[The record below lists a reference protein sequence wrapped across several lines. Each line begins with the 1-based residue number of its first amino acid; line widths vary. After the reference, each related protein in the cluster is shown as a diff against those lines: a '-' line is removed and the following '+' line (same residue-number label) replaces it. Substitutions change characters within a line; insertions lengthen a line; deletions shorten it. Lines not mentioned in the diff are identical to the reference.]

1 VERRPDPRNRR
12 ATQVCF
18 TERGWDEAD
27 ACARILDH
35 LDEELTRRMGADK
48 LQQLQDLLAEV
59 TNVLRDST

>member
-1 VERRPDPRNRR
+1 M
-12 ATQVCF
+12 VCF

-35 LDEELTRRMGADK
+35 LDEELTSWVGADK

-59 TNVLRDST
+59 TDVLRDST